1 MADRYIIYAIK
12 SYNVANEDF
21 IQSNGIKLNRTE
33 LINVLSNE
41 NRGYH
46 YRIHSNTTYIFFCDI
61 DKCEY
66 KIDFVRD
73 SLNDFLKDN
82 YKISFSVDE
91 FKYTKN
97 DVTEGSYHISIPK
110 WNMKTEKLKEI
121 MLNYEKYLKKVH
133 NINKKN
139 IDTSI
144 YSEHWYRC
152 PNQSKGS
159 GDKKNKHII
168 MNGNMEDFIIDYIPD
183 YSINLDNIIED
194 VKDNNGIKRGRKPKK
209 IENEN
214 MTGLEIQEIDISKKS
229 MSIKCCDDTIE
240 KKIMNDEN
248 VLSNVMSK
256 PITCMKIFDNCYNKE
271 RFDDYEMWISIG
283 MALNNTFDNET
294 ALKLFDY
301 FSSKGS
307 KYEGPELT
315 KGKFCSFQKR
325 NNRDGYTIG
334 TIYYY
339 AIEDNKPKFFEIMSK
354 NSFVLG
360 QTDICKILKVISGYK
375 FIYKKRGDNY
385 KLYCYNGNYWQQ
397 DDIIIRNCISNEL
410 YMFLKRLLTEIYWDS
425 RDFNN
430 IKNKLEKLKDIN
442 FKKGIIET
450 YKEYGINNDVEFDNK
465 WWLLGFNNMVYDMK
479 LGCMRNYE
487 FDDYVS
493 ITTGYNWREPTYE
506 ELERINNLIK
516 SIMPIKE
523 ERETYLQILSS
534 GIDGRCLEKFNIF
547 NGGGRNGKGMM
558 NDLFLYAL
566 GNYAMIANNG
576 ILFEISKTGSNP
588 EKANLHKKRLV
599 IFREPP
605 EKNRFENAIVKEL
618 TGGGSISAR
627 GHQESET
634 QKELCATIIIEC
646 NKRPLFKEEPT
657 EAETNRIIDILF
669 RCTFISDINSI
680 NNDKY
685 VYMAN
690 PELKTIDFKEKHK
703 FALLKILMDT
713 HKKYFSDSYNIK
725 PCESVIKRSKEYL
738 ELSCNLIDWFKKNYK
753 KTDDMKYVKITDFF
767 DKFKNSE
774 YFEGMVK
781 LEKSKYTK
789 KSVIE
794 YISSNT
800 FFSNY
805 YSERYDN
812 IRNVIKGWEEIQD
825 DDI

>member
-1 MADRYIIYAIK
+1 
-12 SYNVANEDF
+12 
-21 IQSNGIKLNRTE
+21 
-33 LINVLSNE
+33 
-41 NRGYH
+41 
-46 YRIHSNTTYIFFCDI
+46 
-61 DKCEY
+61 
-66 KIDFVRD
+66 
-73 SLNDFLKDN
+73 
-82 YKISFSVDE
+82 
-91 FKYTKN
+91 
-97 DVTEGSYHISIPK
+97 
-110 WNMKTEKLKEI
+110 
-121 MLNYEKYLKKVH
+121 
-133 NINKKN
+133 
-139 IDTSI
+139 
-144 YSEHWYRC
+144 
-152 PNQSKGS
+152 
-159 GDKKNKHII
+159 
-168 MNGNMEDFIIDYIPD
+168 
-183 YSINLDNIIED
+183 
-194 VKDNNGIKRGRKPKK
+194 
-209 IENEN
+209 
-214 MTGLEIQEIDISKKS
+214 
-229 MSIKCCDDTIE
+229 
-240 KKIMNDEN
+240 
-248 VLSNVMSK
+248 
-256 PITCMKIFDNCYNKE
+256 
-271 RFDDYEMWISIG
+271 
-283 MALNNTFDNET
+283 
-294 ALKLFDY
+294 
-301 FSSKGS
+301 
-307 KYEGPELT
+307 
-315 KGKFCSFQKR
+315 
-325 NNRDGYTIG
+325 
-334 TIYYY
+334 
-339 AIEDNKPKFFEIMSK
+339 
-354 NSFVLG
+354 
-360 QTDICKILKVISGYK
+360 
-375 FIYKKRGDNY
+375 
-385 KLYCYNGNYWQQ
+385 
-397 DDIIIRNCISNEL
+397 
-410 YMFLKRLLTEIYWDS
+410 MFLKRLLTEIYWDS
-425 RDFNN
+425 RD
-430 IKNKLEKLKDIN
+430 
-442 FKKGIIET
+442 
-450 YKEYGINNDVEFDNK
+450 
-465 WWLLGFNNMVYDMK
+465 FNNMVYDMK

-669 RCTFISDINSI
+669 RCTFISDINNI